1 LPVIPREDGAPSGR
15 FSAARLTE
23 IVTALVRTRPW
34 WDLASDASA
43 YHTGDTF
50 VIDGGYNLF

>member
-1 LPVIPREDGAPSGR
+1 MIPREDGAPSGR